1 MLKTS
6 DIGLRRGS
14 DGSVNLNLMLSPTM
28 LLLWRILA
36 CAMCHFPMV
45 HPDLSVMVGPSMV
58 LLGAIVSNL
67 V

>member
-36 CAMCHFPMV
+36 CAMCHFPTT
-45 HPDLSVMVGPSMV
+45 HPDLSVIVGPSVV
-58 LLGAIVSNL
+58 LFVAMF
-67 V
+67 